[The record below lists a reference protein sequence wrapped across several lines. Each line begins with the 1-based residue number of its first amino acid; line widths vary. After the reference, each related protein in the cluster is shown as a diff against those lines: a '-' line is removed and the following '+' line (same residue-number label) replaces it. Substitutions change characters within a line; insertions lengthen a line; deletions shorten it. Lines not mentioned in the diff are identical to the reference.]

1 MKAALYTRVS
11 TDEQA
16 EHGFSLEAQKK
27 RLIEYCNKNNIEIYK
42 LYSDEGISGHSIIK
56 RKALQEMLQD
66 AKEHKFN
73 YVQ

>member
-27 RLIEYCNKNNIEIYK
+27 RLIEYCNKNNIEIYTI
-42 LYSDEGISGHSIIK
+42 LY
-56 RKALQEMLQD
+56 LQPKCNLE
-66 AKEHKFN
+66 
-73 YVQ
+73 